1 MGVGIVYVLWEMR
14 SNTLISYMYFVGEIF
29 LSNFIHILIV
39 KCYFLSLD
47 FNSTLVY
54 IYNELRDI

>member
-39 KCYFLSLD
+39 KYYFLSLD

-54 IYNELRDI
+54 IYNELRNI